1 MLKIRDTSGESERI
15 VPFADPWAVG
25 WGDFDNYL
33 SGRLSEDIAGYWN
46 SLTDSEKTALL
57 IDTDNEYYDEGNAFR
72 NSWLDVDKLI
82 ADLESLT
89 GTPTSPNYANVRQ
102 NAINAINAENQ
113 QLYSTYDEQEA
124 LLNQLRDSRT
134 ADYESG
140 ISDLRNDYANARNS
154 LLSNQYRQNSQTMD
168 TLQSGM
174 DRARRNALEAGA
186 SAGVRIAGNIN
197 TLLSAQNKQAAT
209 SMETA
214 NQLSQMMINQRNAE
228 QGLKSNYNDYMS
240 QDAANRAA
248 IDDNRNQ
255 VMLSTQGRVD
265 SKFNSE
271 YSAQQQAHTDAWA
284 DWKRSNSGN
293 AFADSYYNYKN
304 NKSNYS

>member
-1 MLKIRDTSGESERI
+1 MLKIRHSDGVTA
-15 VPFADPWAVG
+15 VADPRLVG
-25 WGDFDNYL
+25 WEDFDNYITQYL
-33 SGRLSEDIAGYWN
+33 PKEIADYWD
-46 SLTDSEKTALL
+46 SLTDSEKTAL
-57 IDTDNEYYDEGNAFR
+57 ITGTSNAYFTEGTAFKNAK
-72 NSWLDVDKLI
+72 LDADRLI

-89 GTPTSPNYANVRQ
+89 NTPIAPDYAAIRQ
-102 NAINAINAENQ
+102 SAIDAIDAENQ
-113 QLYSTYDEQEA
+113 QIYSTYDEQEA

-140 ISDLRNDYANARNS
+140 LSDLRNDYSNARSS
-154 LLSNQYRQNSQTMD
+154 LLSNQYQQNSQTID
-168 TLQSGM
+168 ALQSGM

-186 SAGVRIAGNIN
+186 SAGVRIANNIN

-265 SKFNSE
+265 SRFNSE
-271 YSAQQQAHTDAWA
+271 YSSKQQAYADTWT

-304 NKSNYS
+304 SKSNYS